1 MKPMSNEQCQQ
12 ITGGFQ
18 HSSAGRFAPI
28 FPAQDLIGTIKR
40 ALNAV
45 NAFYGRTIFAQDRP
59 GYTFAGY

>member
-18 HSSAGRFAPI
+18 YSRPVRFAPI
-28 FPAQDLIGTIKR
+28 FPTQDLVETIQR
-40 ALNAV
+40 VLNAR

-59 GYTFAGY
+59 SYTFAGN